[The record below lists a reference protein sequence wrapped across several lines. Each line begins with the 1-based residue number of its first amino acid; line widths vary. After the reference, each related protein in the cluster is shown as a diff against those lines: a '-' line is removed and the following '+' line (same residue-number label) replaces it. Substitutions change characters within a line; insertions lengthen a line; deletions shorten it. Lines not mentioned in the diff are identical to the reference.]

1 MQTRLV
7 VLKLKNDFS
16 IFSWR
21 RSVEHRK
28 YILFFLWNYYSK
40 FLNPWNML
48 VSKMFIG
55 FYFNA
60 LKYAILNFL
69 TIWRE
74 NKNYLYIGIFCA
86 AQDQESPINLQ
97 RRIKNGI
104 LLSKLFWPTVRRNCS
119 SVREKLLKF
128 EFRPRICKIFEI
140 TIHSNIKRSEPF
152 LVTECFFT
160 LFLEI
165 SQI

>member
-1 MQTRLV
+1 MKYEKDLLDLIPSLTHCGTC
-7 VLKLKNDFS
+7 KLLTCRHGELFWNWKMNFS
-16 IFSWR
+16 IFSRR

-60 LKYAILNFL
+60 LKYAILNSL

-74 NKNYLYIGIFCA
+74 NKNYLYIWIFCA
-86 AQDQESPINLQ
+86 EQDQESPINLQ
-97 RRIKNGI
+97 SRIKKVI
-104 LLSKLFWPTVRRNCS
+104 WCDRTAVKWKL
-119 SVREKLLKF
+119 
-128 EFRPRICKIFEI
+128 IF
-140 TIHSNIKRSEPF
+140 KMGP
-152 LVTECFFT
+152 
-160 LFLEI
+160 
-165 SQI
+165 

>member
-1 MQTRLV
+1 MKYEKDLLDLISTHCGAC
-7 VLKLKNDFS
+7 KLLTCRHGELFWNWKMNFS
-16 IFSWR
+16 IFSRR

-28 YILFFLWNYYSK
+28 YILFFLWNYYGK

-60 LKYAILNFL
+60 LKYAILNSL

-86 AQDQESPINLQ
+86 AQNQESPINLQ
-97 RRIKNGI
+97 SRIKKSN
-104 LLSKLFWPTVRRNCS
+104 LMWSHS
-119 SVREKLLKF
+119 
-128 EFRPRICKIFEI
+128 CKME
-140 TIHSNIKRSEPF
+140 TD
-152 LVTECFFT
+152 L
-160 LFLEI
+160 
-165 SQI
+165 